1 MYLILQ
7 PKKVI
12 WDLLYFDW
20 NSFFIMWNSNPEH
33 IFISLK
39 LMFFQRALGQRSA
52 KRMKYIG
59 KAHCWGFFVLVWW
72 WGFCGFDIFVCVL
85 LFLFGQFGFFYRKI
99 ALVKILFTY
108 ARNIA
113 LFILLSEGF
122 QVIKIEVEEACK
134 WMYLLYKD
142 IK

>member
-39 LMFFQRALGQRSA
+39 LMFFQHALGQRSA

-59 KAHCWGFFVLVWW
+59 KAHCWGFFCFGLVVGFLWFWYFCVCSFVLVWSVW
-72 WGFCGFDIFVCVL
+72 VFLQKNSIDEDSIYLRKKYCPFHITFWRLSSHKNWGGRGL
-85 LFLFGQFGFFYRKI
+85 
-99 ALVKILFTY
+99 
-108 ARNIA
+108 
-113 LFILLSEGF
+113 
-122 QVIKIEVEEACK
+122 
-134 WMYLLYKD
+134 
-142 IK
+142 